1 MSIICLRQGNELRF
15 ANGDIAPSIDAGV
28 YNVDVDDRTGE
39 KYLIVK
45 QVESEGLVALPNST
59 AEDIAVKVDRFLQDA
74 VKKKFETYKLLYKRG
89 LLMYGPPGTGK
100 TAIINQLTTVAIKKD
115 MIVLLDPRPAWLTG
129 IVPLIRSI
137 SPEKSILVIWE
148 EFEEWVDDYE
158 SAILNVL
165 DGMTQISNIFY
176 VATTNYIDKIPPRI
190 RNRPSRFADII
201 KVGIPSAEGRK
212 AFLKNKIIPTDEID
226 IDDWVKKTDGFV
238 IDQLKDLI
246 ISVLVLEISLDDA
259 IEKLKSIEN
268 LETDE
273 DEKKSSE
280 EIDKVE
286 PSAAL

>member
-115 MIVLLDPRPAWLTG
+115 MIVLLDPCPAWLTG

-201 KVGIPSAEGRK
+201 KVGIPSAEVRK

-246 ISVLVLEISLDDA
+246 ISVLVLEISFDDA

-286 PSAAL
+286 PAVAL